1 MEISSLRQETKDALA
16 NQRRELTAAIG
27 TQKQETSAAM
37 ATQKR
42 ETSAAMANQRREL
55 TAAMATQKQEIGHR
69 IDRLEDRVDE
79 NHREVRAALAEL
91 KVLVSVLSVKLDE
104 RSHPRRLESAELSS
118 AGADVA
124 AAAVRETP
132 DPYPTERAAD
142 RSGEGAGEQPPA
154 PSRRG

>member
-42 ETSAAMANQRREL
+42 ETSAALANQRREL
-55 TAAMATQKQEIGHR
+55 TAAMATQKREIGHR

-104 RSHPRRLESAELSS
+104 RSRP
-118 AGADVA
+118 
-124 AAAVRETP
+124 
-132 DPYPTERAAD
+132 
-142 RSGEGAGEQPPA
+142 EG
-154 PSRRG
+154 RV

>member
-27 TQKQETSAAM
+27 TQKQETSAAIG
-37 ATQKR
+37 TQKR
-42 ETSAAMANQRREL
+42 EIE
-55 TAAMATQKQEIGHR
+55 HR
-69 IDRLEDRVDE
+69 IDRLEDQVYK
-79 NHREVRAALAEL
+79 NHREVTAALAEL

-104 RSHPRRLESAELSS
+104 RSRPRRLESAELSS

-142 RSGEGAGEQPPA
+142 RSAGGAGEQPPA
-154 PSRRG
+154 PSRRR

>member
-27 TQKQETSAAM
+27 TQK
-37 ATQKR
+37 R
-42 ETSAAMANQRREL
+42 EIE
-55 TAAMATQKQEIGHR
+55 HR
-69 IDRLEDRVDE
+69 IDRLEDQVYK
-79 NHREVRAALAEL
+79 NHREVTAALAEL

-104 RSHPRRLESAELSS
+104 RSRPRRLESAELSS

-142 RSGEGAGEQPPA
+142 RSGGGAGEQPPV

>member
-1 MEISSLRQETKDALA
+1 
-16 NQRRELTAAIG
+16 
-27 TQKQETSAAM
+27 M

-42 ETSAAMANQRREL
+42 ETSAALAN
-55 TAAMATQKQEIGHR
+55 QKQEIGHR

-91 KVLVSVLSVKLDE
+91 KASVRALSVKLDQ
-104 RSHPRRLESAELSS
+104 RSRSRGLEGAELSS

-154 PSRRG
+154 PSGRG